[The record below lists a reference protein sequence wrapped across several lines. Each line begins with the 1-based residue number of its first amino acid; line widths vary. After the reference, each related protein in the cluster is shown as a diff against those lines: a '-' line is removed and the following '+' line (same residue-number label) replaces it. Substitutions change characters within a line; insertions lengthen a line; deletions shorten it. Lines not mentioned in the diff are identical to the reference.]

1 MKCIQFLGSEFMR
14 ERHNETGEDLKL
26 TNSIHLIHL

>member
-1 MKCIQFLGSEFMR
+1 MR
-14 ERHNETGEDLKL
+14 EQHNETGEDLKL